1 MDPLVVALVLASA
14 AIHPVWYALVKR
26 DPDPDAAYLAVNG
39 GIVVASFIHALFA
52 GVDILAALAYWP
64 LLALSL
70 LGQIGYGLAVVAVL
84 KRGDLSAYY
93 PIIRSSPLAIV
104 AIGFLFLGET
114 FAPVLLL
121 GIGLV
126 LIGAIAL
133 QYRRGARLLAEP
145 VNFALATGA
154 LVSSAVYAIVDGRL
168 VQHMHPTLVLFWSQI
183 GFLPLYAAIIRR
195 TQPGWRLGFPL
206 ITWANAPWRYLPLGP
221 MAYASYYL
229 ILTAYSL
236 GANIAAVNSVRQV
249 AIPLSVFIGGMWL
262 AEGAMWRRLGAALV
276 LAAGVVV
283 IALSR

>member
-39 GIVVASFIHALFA
+39 GIVVTSFIHALFA
-52 GVDILAALAYWP
+52 GVDILGALAYWP

-114 FAPVLLL
+114 FAPALLL

-133 QYRRGARLLAEP
+133 QYRRGARLLSEP
-145 VNFALATGA
+145 VNFALAAGA

-283 IALSR
+283 IAISR